1 METLKLDIVTPE
13 GKIFSNDVKSV
24 TLPGSEGEFGVLPGH
39 IGIVT
44 TLNSGV
50 IEIEKKDGKREIVAI
65 NWGYA
70 KVDETS
76 VDVLAEGAVDIMV
89 IARVRLLKLL
99 LMLKNCLKILRIIRL
114 LFLWLFHG
122 LKILQRVYCE
132 SSFFQWRLWNHN
144 NSCSCMAFFVFYFC
158 GMGFSVSLYSFICID
173 KRRKRVLGGFAK
185 G

>member
-70 KVDETS
+70 KVDETR
-76 VDVLAEGAVDIMV
+76 VDVLAEGAVDINGDSERE
-89 IARVRLLKLL
+89 IAQDIANDKKLL
-99 LMLKNCLKILRIIRL
+99 EDSSDNNVAVSMVVSRIENSAKSIL
-114 LFLWLFHG
+114 
-122 LKILQRVYCE
+122 
-132 SSFFQWRLWNHN
+132 
-144 NSCSCMAFFVFYFC
+144 
-158 GMGFSVSLYSFICID
+158 
-173 KRRKRVLGGFAK
+173 
-185 G
+185 

>member
-76 VDVLAEGAVDIMV
+76 VDVLAEGAVDINGDSESE
-89 IARVRLLKLL
+89 IAQAIANAKKLL
-99 LMLKNCLKILRIIRL
+99 EDATYNKFTVSIVVSRIENSAKSIL
-114 LFLWLFHG
+114 
-122 LKILQRVYCE
+122 
-132 SSFFQWRLWNHN
+132 
-144 NSCSCMAFFVFYFC
+144 
-158 GMGFSVSLYSFICID
+158 
-173 KRRKRVLGGFAK
+173 
-185 G
+185 

>member
-50 IEIEKKDGKREIVAI
+50 IEIEKKDGKKEIVAI

-76 VDVLAEGAVDIMV
+76 VDVLAEGAVDINGDSESE
-89 IARVRLLKLL
+89 IAQAIANAKKLL
-99 LMLKNCLKILRIIRL
+99 EDSTDNKVAVSMVVSRIENSAKSIL
-114 LFLWLFHG
+114 
-122 LKILQRVYCE
+122 
-132 SSFFQWRLWNHN
+132 
-144 NSCSCMAFFVFYFC
+144 
-158 GMGFSVSLYSFICID
+158 
-173 KRRKRVLGGFAK
+173 
-185 G
+185 

>member
-76 VDVLAEGAVDIMV
+76 VDVLAEGAVDINGDSESE
-89 IARVRLLKLL
+89 IAQAIANAKKLL
-99 LMLKNCLKILRIIRL
+99 EDSTDNNVAVSMVVSRIENSAKSIL
-114 LFLWLFHG
+114 
-122 LKILQRVYCE
+122 
-132 SSFFQWRLWNHN
+132 
-144 NSCSCMAFFVFYFC
+144 
-158 GMGFSVSLYSFICID
+158 
-173 KRRKRVLGGFAK
+173 
-185 G
+185 

>member
-24 TLPGSEGEFGVLPGH
+24 TLPVSEGEFGVLPVH

-76 VDVLAEGAVDIMV
+76 VDVLAEGAVDINGDSESE
-89 IARVRLLKLL
+89 IAQAIANAKKLL
-99 LMLKNCLKILRIIRL
+99 EDSTDNKVAVSMVVSRIENSAKSIL
-114 LFLWLFHG
+114 
-122 LKILQRVYCE
+122 
-132 SSFFQWRLWNHN
+132 
-144 NSCSCMAFFVFYFC
+144 
-158 GMGFSVSLYSFICID
+158 
-173 KRRKRVLGGFAK
+173 
-185 G
+185 

>member
-76 VDVLAEGAVDIMV
+76 VDVLAEGAVDINGDSESD
-89 IARVRLLKLL
+89 IAQAIANAKKLL
-99 LMLKNCLKILRIIRL
+99 EDSTDNKVAVSMVVSRIENSAKSIL
-114 LFLWLFHG
+114 
-122 LKILQRVYCE
+122 
-132 SSFFQWRLWNHN
+132 
-144 NSCSCMAFFVFYFC
+144 
-158 GMGFSVSLYSFICID
+158 
-173 KRRKRVLGGFAK
+173 
-185 G
+185 

>member
-76 VDVLAEGAVDIMV
+76 VDVLAEGAVDINGDSESESAQA
-89 IARVRLLKLL
+89 IANAKKLL
-99 LMLKNCLKILRIIRL
+99 EDSTDNK
-114 LFLWLFHG
+114 
-122 LKILQRVYCE
+122 V
-132 SSFFQWRLWNHN
+132 
-144 NSCSCMAFFVFYFC
+144 
-158 GMGFSVSLYSFICID
+158 SVSMVVSRIENS
-173 KRRKRVLGGFAK
+173 AK
-185 G
+185 SIL

>member
-24 TLPGSEGEFGVLPGH
+24 TLPGSEGEFGVLTGH

-76 VDVLAEGAVDIMV
+76 VDVLAEGAVDINGDSESE
-89 IARVRLLKLL
+89 IAQAIANAKKLL
-99 LMLKNCLKILRIIRL
+99 EDSTDNKVAVSMVVSRIENSAKSIL
-114 LFLWLFHG
+114 
-122 LKILQRVYCE
+122 
-132 SSFFQWRLWNHN
+132 
-144 NSCSCMAFFVFYFC
+144 
-158 GMGFSVSLYSFICID
+158 
-173 KRRKRVLGGFAK
+173 
-185 G
+185 